1 MRSFWDSS
9 VEILWLRDREGKE
22 GRRRGAEGKDENGDM
37 ERGKRKRRR
46 RMPMQN
52 LKMYIIQRYCIYK
65 DLKRKMDEI
74 SMQRRDRKIK
84 KKEGQEEATEADWS

>member
-1 MRSFWDSS
+1 MRFFWDCS
-9 VEILWLRDREGKE
+9 VEVLWLRDREGKE

-52 LKMYIIQRYCIYK
+52 LKMYIMQRHCIHK
-65 DLKRKMDEI
+65 NFKRKMKEI
-74 SMQRRDRKIK
+74 NMHRRDRKIQK
-84 KKEGQEEATEADWS
+84 KGRTRKSNRSR